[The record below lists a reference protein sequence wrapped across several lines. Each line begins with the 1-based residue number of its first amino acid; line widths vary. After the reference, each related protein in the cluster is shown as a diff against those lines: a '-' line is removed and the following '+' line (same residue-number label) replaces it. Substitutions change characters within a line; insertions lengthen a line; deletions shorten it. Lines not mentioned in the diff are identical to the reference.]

1 MKNNTVLSRVG
12 GTVILITAITLVAL
26 LIWYV
31 TTGQEKF
38 EEVNFPQ
45 DETNKKIASFEK
57 NKKECSNQAISE
69 EIYDYVINKD
79 SKRPFGR

>member
-1 MKNNTVLSRVG
+1 MKMNNTV
-12 GTVILITAITLVAL
+12 IMLVLLVVAVV
-26 LIWYV
+26 LIWYF
-31 TTGQEKF
+31 TSGQEKF
-38 EEVNFPQ
+38 EEVNFSQ

-69 EIYDYVINKD
+69 EIYDYVVSKN